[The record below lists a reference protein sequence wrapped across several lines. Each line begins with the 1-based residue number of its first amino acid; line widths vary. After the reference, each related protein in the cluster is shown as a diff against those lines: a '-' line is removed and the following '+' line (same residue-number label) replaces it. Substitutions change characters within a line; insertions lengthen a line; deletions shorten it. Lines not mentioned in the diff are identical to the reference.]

1 MASKEEKDPKDL
13 IRSIIKGIEE
23 KKGHGITS
31 IYLSQIENA
40 VTDYFIIC
48 HGTSRTQVN
57 AIADSVIDVVRKE
70 QQEKPWQ
77 QEGFEN
83 AEWILL
89 DYVKAVVHI
98 FQEETRGFYKL
109 EELWADAE
117 IKHYAE
123 DNGID

>member
-1 MASKEEKDPKDL
+1 MASKVEKDTKNL
-13 IRSIIKGIEE
+13 VKSIIKGIEE
-23 KKGHGITS
+23 KKGHGITC
-31 IYLSQIENA
+31 IYLGQLENA

-48 HGTSRTQVN
+48 HGTSRTQVG
-57 AIADSVIDVVRKE
+57 AIADSVIEIVRKE

-77 QEGFEN
+77 LEGSEN

-98 FQEETRGFYKL
+98 FQKETREFYKL

-117 IKHYAE
+117 IEHYGD
-123 DNGID
+123 DN